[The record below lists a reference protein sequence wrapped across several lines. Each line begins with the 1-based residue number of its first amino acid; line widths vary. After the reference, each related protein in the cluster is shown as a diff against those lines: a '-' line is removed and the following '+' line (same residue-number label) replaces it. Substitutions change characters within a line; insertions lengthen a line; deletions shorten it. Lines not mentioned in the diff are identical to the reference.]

1 MVNYRISGSMGL
13 PAFPVASVFVDQY
26 MAEANATFVKIYLYG
41 LRLCYAVGTKP
52 DNAHI
57 AEALDLLESDV
68 VRAWRYWEKKGVI
81 RRRADGGIEFVDL
94 TMERPAPPELSEGEE
109 GKGKPQYKA
118 KDILQAVE
126 SDKRL
131 SILLDYAQNV
141 FGKTLSTGET
151 ATLFSFY
158 DWLKLPLEVIMMLL
172 EHCASL
178 EKYNIRYA
186 EKIALSW
193 ADEGIDTIEKAE
205 QHLQNADKRSKLSRK
220 YKRMLGIVGRDLSDA
235 EYAHILQ
242 WTEEMEMP
250 PELIKTAYEKA
261 VLATGS
267 ASFPYINAILQ
278 SWYKQ
283 GILKVEDLS
292 KDTPQKPAPKT
303 SRKPNKFLDYQ
314 QSASY
319 DVAEFER
326 RALEKRIKEHG

>member
-13 PAFPVASVFVDQY
+13 PAFPVASIFVDKY

-81 RRRADGGIEFVDL
+81 RRRDDGGIEFVDL
-94 TMERPAPPELSEGEE
+94 TMERPMPAEITEKEE
-109 GKGKPQYKA
+109 TQGKPQYKA
-118 KDILQAVE
+118 KDILEAVE
-126 SDKRL
+126 NDKRL

-178 EKYNIRYA
+178 EKTNMRYA

-205 QHLQNADKRSKLSRK
+205 QHLKNADKRAKLSRK
-220 YKRMLGIVGRDLSDA
+220 YKRMLGITGRDLSDA

-250 PELIKTAYEKA
+250 QELIKTAYEKA
-261 VLATGS
+261 VLQTGS

-283 GILKVEDLS
+283 GIMKMEDLA
-292 KDTPQKPAPKT
+292 KDVPSKPAPAKT
-303 SRKPNKFLDYQ
+303 KKTNKFLEYQ
-314 QSASY
+314 QTASY

-326 RALEKRIKEHG
+326 RALEKRIREHG

>member
-1 MVNYRISGSMGL
+1 MVNYRISGAMGL
-13 PAFPVASVFVDQY
+13 PAFPVASIFVDKY

-57 AEALDLLESDV
+57 AQALDLLESDV

-81 RRRADGGIEFVDL
+81 RRREDGGIEFVDL
-94 TMERPAPPELSEGEE
+94 TMETPIPPELPEKEKSQA
-109 GKGKPQYKA
+109 KPQYKA
-118 KDILQAVE
+118 KDIMEAV
-126 SDKRL
+126 SGDKRK
-131 SILLDYAQNV
+131 SMLLDFAQNV
-141 FGKTLSTGET
+141 FGKTLSTGEA

-172 EHCASL
+172 EHCAAL
-178 EKYNIRYA
+178 EKYNMRYA
-186 EKIALSW
+186 EKIAIAW

-205 QHLQNADKRSKLSRK
+205 KHLQNADKRAKLSRK
-220 YKRMLGIVGRDLSDA
+220 YKRMMGITGRDLSDS

-242 WTEEMEMP
+242 WTEEMAMP
-250 PELIKTAYEKA
+250 QELIKTAYEKA
-261 VLATGS
+261 VLATGN

-283 GILKVEDLS
+283 GITKVEELS
-292 KDTPQKPAPKT
+292 KDTPAPKT
-303 SRKPNKFLDYQ
+303 VKVAKKTNNFTNYQ
-314 QSASY
+314 HSAVY
-319 DVAEFER
+319 DFEDFER